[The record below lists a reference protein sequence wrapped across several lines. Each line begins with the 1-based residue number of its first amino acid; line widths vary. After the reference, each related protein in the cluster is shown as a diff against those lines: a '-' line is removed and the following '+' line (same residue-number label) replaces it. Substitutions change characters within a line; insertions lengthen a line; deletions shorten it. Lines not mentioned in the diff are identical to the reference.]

1 MKILILRV
9 KAETEWIPIKTIH
22 CSFLHW
28 VGGWTQWTQKYLQFL
43 RSNLIIEKKK
53 EKGKGNH
60 FSSQII
66 PQIRV

>member
-9 KAETEWIPIKTIH
+9 KAETEWIPIKTITLFI
-22 CSFLHW
+22 SALSGRLNSMNSKISS
-28 VGGWTQWTQKYLQFL
+28 VSQIKSYN
-43 RSNLIIEKKK
+43 RKKK
-53 EKGKGNH
+53 EKGKANH

>member
-9 KAETEWIPIKTIH
+9 KAETEWIPIKTITLFI
-22 CSFLHW
+22 SALSGRLNSMNSKISS
-28 VGGWTQWTQKYLQFL
+28 VSQIKSYN
-43 RSNLIIEKKK
+43 RKKK